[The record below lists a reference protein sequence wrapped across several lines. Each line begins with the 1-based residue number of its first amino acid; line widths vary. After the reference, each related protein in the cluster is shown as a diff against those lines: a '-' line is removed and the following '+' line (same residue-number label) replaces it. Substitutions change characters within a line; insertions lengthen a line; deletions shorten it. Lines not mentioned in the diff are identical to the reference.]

1 MHIKW
6 LTYFKLC
13 TSSVVG
19 ALGPVTELRSIYNV
33 MDNTINIFWTPPT
46 AITVPPALTPEIFYC
61 IQISN
66 GTETEQIACNK
77 SVDRN
82 SNISITV
89 KDIMCQTHYNVMVTP
104 FNRRG
109 GNSPTT
115 LELPGKT

>member
-1 MHIKW
+1 MVN
-6 LTYFKLC
+6 LFQVMYL
-13 TSSVVG
+13 SVVG

-33 MDNTINIFWTPPT
+33 MDNTINISWTPPT
-46 AITVPPALTPEIFYC
+46 AITVPPNPTPEIFYC

-66 GTETEQIACNK
+66 GTETERIGCNK
-77 SVDRN
+77 SVDM
-82 SNISITV
+82 NIKTSITV
-89 KDIMCQTHYNVMVTP
+89 ENIMCGIRYNVIVTP